1 MSTLPVFPIVK
12 RAFVF
17 LALNL
22 GTLLKLY
29 LTALGLI
36 LAAVFLAAGA
46 FALTKA
52 WLVAM
57 PCVVF
62 ILFAGAPCMMRTY
75 QLAAL
80 GEMDPSSYLSSIF
93 TSQSLRYVGYS
104 LLVTLI
110 SGFGLLLSLLPAIL
124 TGALG
129 DNVVFEFNRSLSVFV
144 SIFLVLTFLVL
155 IGPINLIYPAVSLER
170 EPSLAQA
177 YALGAHCKVRLFWT
191 MAVPGL
197 LFGLLSQGVEMI
209 GGRYG
214 VAEDLGKT
222 LLMAP
227 LNLIL
232 VFMSLVINS
241 AVFALAYRYLRGLPH
256 HDPSGPLPGEAPAWP
271 GGFGPAGPDPAGGQ
285 ASDALTP
292 PPDASASE
300 AGPTADVQSFPDAG
314 PAPAAGTSSA
324 PEPTSEAP
332 TPPMAGP
339 GSDTQPEALS
349 APSAP
354 VAEGPVPNVAA
365 PSAPESVSRDPA
377 AASAPSTPASASD
390 VTPPAAGPGSGAQP
404 EAESARPE
412 ASSTAQVRA
421 EEDKTGDEAKNKTG

>member
-1 MSTLPVFPIVK
+1 MPTLPVFAIIK

-52 WLVAM
+52 WLVAV

-80 GEMDPSSYLSSIF
+80 GEMDPSSYLSSLF

-110 SGFGLLLSLLPAIL
+110 SGFGLLLSLLPAIV

-129 DNVVFEFNRSLSVFV
+129 DNVMLEFNRSLSVFV
-144 SIFLVLTFLVL
+144 SIGLVLTFLVL

-170 EPSLAQA
+170 DPSLAHA

-256 HDPSGPLPGEAPAWP
+256 HDPAGPLPGEAPAWS
-271 GGFGPAGPDPAGGQ
+271 GGFGPGGPDPAGGQ
-285 ASDALTP
+285 ASDVLTP
-292 PPDASASE
+292 PGASASE
-300 AGPTADVQSFPDAG
+300 AGPAANVQSSADAG
-314 PAPAAGTSSA
+314 PTPSAATTAPTPATTAPTPAASAPAPATTAPTPAASAPAPAASA
-324 PEPTSEAP
+324 PAP
-332 TPPMAGP
+332 
-339 GSDTQPEALS
+339 
-349 APSAP
+349 
-354 VAEGPVPNVAA
+354 
-365 PSAPESVSRDPA
+365 
-377 AASAPSTPASASD
+377 
-390 VTPPAAGPGSGAQP
+390 
-404 EAESARPE
+404 ARPG
-412 ASSTAQVRA
+412 ASSTPQGQA
-421 EEDKTGDEAKNKTG
+421 EAEKTGDEARNKTD

>member
-1 MSTLPVFPIVK
+1 MPSLPVFAIIK

-22 GTLLKLY
+22 GTLLRLY

-36 LAAVFLAAGA
+36 LVAVFLAVGA
-46 FALTKA
+46 YALTKV
-52 WLVAM
+52 WLVAV

-80 GEMDPSSYLSSIF
+80 GEMDPSSYLSSLF

-110 SGFGLLLSLLPAIL
+110 SVFGLLLSLLPAIV

-129 DNVVFEFNRSLSVFV
+129 DNVMLEFNRSLSVFV
-144 SIFLVLTFLVL
+144 SIGLVLTFLVL

-170 EPSLAQA
+170 EPSLAGA

-191 MAVPGL
+191 MALPSL

-227 LNLIL
+227 LNMIL

-271 GGFGPAGPDPAGGQ
+271 GGFGPAGPDPAGGPE
-285 ASDALTP
+285 SDTP
-292 PPDASASE
+292 VTPPDASTSE
-300 AGPTADVQSFPDAG
+300 AGPAGNVQASPDGG
-314 PAPAAGTSSA
+314 PAPAAASTSDGKSA
-324 PEPTSEAP
+324 SVVP
-332 TPPMAGP
+332 TPPEAGP
-339 GSDTQPEALS
+339 
-349 APSAP
+349 
-354 VAEGPVPNVAA
+354 V
-365 PSAPESVSRDPA
+365 
-377 AASAPSTPASASD
+377 
-390 VTPPAAGPGSGAQP
+390 SGAQP
-404 EAESARPE
+404 EAASARPE
-412 ASSTAQVRA
+412 ASSTPQGRA
-421 EEDKTGDEAKNKTG
+421 EEDKTGEKAKHKTD